1 MNDQEA
7 GIQPGRLM
15 DRAPV
20 VVIKLDSSGRC
31 IFINRTAESVFSR
44 RMDECLGLELYKV
57 FGYESQENFG
67 CNAALQKALNGEDDL
82 QCQITLK
89 NGTGNREYILTF
101 TPSSGAHEKD
111 RGVYVVA
118 VDISSLQE
126 VFESFQQSMRIKEQ
140 FIAILAHEL
149 RNPLAALLSGLKVL
163 ELAPDEA
170 QATKTREMMERQL
183 KHLSRLVNDLLDVT
197 RIKKGKIELIK
208 TKTSLHDVFT
218 LALDF
223 SGESVKKNNHS
234 LKVSV
239 PEEPIKLHVD
249 VNRLAQIVSNL
260 IDNSSKYTPPG
271 GKISLAASV
280 EGDDLV
286 ISVSDNGVGIPAD
299 RLSQIFEAYAQLE
312 ESRLNFGGGLGIG
325 LFLVK
330 MMAQAHGGSVSVRSD
345 GNGKGSEFTVR
356 IPVAAQK

>member
-1 MNDQEA
+1 
-7 GIQPGRLM
+7 
-15 DRAPV
+15 
-20 VVIKLDSSGRC
+20 
-31 IFINRTAESVFSR
+31 
-44 RMDECLGLELYKV
+44 
-57 FGYESQENFG
+57 
-67 CNAALQKALNGEDDL
+67 
-82 QCQITLK
+82 
-89 NGTGNREYILTF
+89 
-101 TPSSGAHEKD
+101 
-111 RGVYVVA
+111 
-118 VDISSLQE
+118 
-126 VFESFQQSMRIKEQ
+126 
-140 FIAILAHEL
+140 
-149 RNPLAALLSGLKVL
+149 
-163 ELAPDEA
+163 
-170 QATKTREMMERQL
+170 
-183 KHLSRLVNDLLDVT
+183 
-197 RIKKGKIELIK
+197 
-208 TKTSLHDVFT
+208 
-218 LALDF
+218 
-223 SGESVKKNNHS
+223 VKKNNHS

>member
-1 MNDQEA
+1 
-7 GIQPGRLM
+7 
-15 DRAPV
+15 
-20 VVIKLDSSGRC
+20 
-31 IFINRTAESVFSR
+31 
-44 RMDECLGLELYKV
+44 
-57 FGYESQENFG
+57 
-67 CNAALQKALNGEDDL
+67 
-82 QCQITLK
+82 
-89 NGTGNREYILTF
+89 
-101 TPSSGAHEKD
+101 
-111 RGVYVVA
+111 
-118 VDISSLQE
+118 